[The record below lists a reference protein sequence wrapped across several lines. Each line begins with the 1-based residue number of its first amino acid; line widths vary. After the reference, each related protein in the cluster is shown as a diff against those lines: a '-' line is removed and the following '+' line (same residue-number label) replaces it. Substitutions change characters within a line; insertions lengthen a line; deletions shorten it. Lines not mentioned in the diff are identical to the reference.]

1 MVVGNTVVV
10 IEEVVGYYVKS
21 CGVQISINV
30 PKRYEGT
37 VLQMK
42 PTEILVHF
50 TMIPQ
55 NTWIPRSK
63 IEVKK

>member
-1 MVVGNTVVV
+1 MEVGNTVVV

-21 CGVQISINV
+21 CGAQISINV
-30 PKRYEGT
+30 PKRYEGI
-37 VLQMK
+37 VLQIRHI
-42 PTEILVHF
+42 EVLVHF

>member
-1 MVVGNTVVV
+1 MEVGNIVVV

-21 CGVQISINV
+21 CGAQISINV

-37 VLQMK
+37 VLQIK
-42 PTEILVHF
+42 PIEVLVHF

-55 NTWIPRSK
+55 NTWVPKVK

>member
-1 MVVGNTVVV
+1 MNTGDTIIV

-21 CGVQISINV
+21 CGAQISINV

-37 VLQMK
+37 VIQMK
-42 PTEILVHF
+42 PTEVLVHF
-50 TMIPQ
+50 EKIPQ
-55 NTWIPRSK
+55 STWVPKSK